1 MSVVDLQASCCR
13 FKIKNLHKILP
24 GNTDTK
30 FNVVNFLYMNEM
42 MVLDVVN
49 LKLNKITVHL
59 QIKFLAR
66 F

>member
-13 FKIKNLHKILP
+13 FKIKNLHNILP